1 MKRPY
6 KAGNRRSDSR
16 SAVHTTPAP
25 EPQRIQKILA
35 AWGVGSRRDVEGWIA
50 EGRIEID
57 GQAAAPGQQIT
68 GLERIELDGRRL
80 KRPQRV
86 VASRV
91 LAYYKPEGQI
101 TTRHDPDGR
110 PTVFDKLPNRGRE
123 RWIAVGRLDVN
134 TLGLLLLTNDGE
146 LANRLMHPRYQVERE
161 YAVRILG
168 VVTPTVLEQL
178 IEGVELD
185 DGRARFQKVENR
197 GGEGANH
204 WYHVTLTE
212 GRNRA
217 VRRIWEAVG
226 CRVSRLIRVRYGSV
240 SLRRGLKPGKFDEL
254 EATAVKGLRASVGLA
269 DTAIADGTGQP
280 KRRSLGRRSGS
291 AFKSRRGKNGY

>member
-6 KAGNRRSDSR
+6 KASNRRSNSR
-16 SAVHTTPAP
+16 SAGHAAPTPD
-25 EPQRIQKILA
+25 PQRVQKILA
-35 AWGVGSRRDVEGWIA
+35 AWGVGSRRDVESWIA
-50 EGRIEID
+50 QGRVQIN
-57 GQAAAPGQQIT
+57 GQAATPGQQIT

-80 KRPQRV
+80 KRPEG
-86 VASRV
+86 APAPRV

-101 TTRHDPDGR
+101 TTRHDPEGR

-168 VVTPTVLEQL
+168 VVTPEVLEQL
-178 IEGVELD
+178 TEGVELD
-185 DGRARFQKVENR
+185 DGRAHFQTVEDR
-197 GGEGANH
+197 GGDGANH

-254 EATAVKGLRASVGLA
+254 DAMAVKGLRASVGLA
-269 DTAIADGTGQP
+269 DTPTGSDATGGP
-280 KRRSLGRRSGS
+280 RHRTTRRPPGS
-291 AFKSRRGKNGY
+291 AYKPRRG